1 MLSYLVDTIVDIQER
16 FEAEEKTF
24 LFLDFDGTLAPIEA
38 DFAAP
43 KLDPG
48 LGETLA
54 LLSSNPSVITT
65 IISGRAVEDLF
76 ARIRLQGLI
85 YAGNHGQEIF
95 GRNVHFVEP
104 VAAGRRNS
112 LERLTNDIAARLRP
126 IAGTA
131 VEFKG
136 LTSSV
141 HYRQAAESDYAEIQE
156 SVRVAAGRDERLFR
170 LLHGI
175 KAIEILPRTKW
186 HKGAAAQWILNRFGG
201 DGALVIYLGDDAAD
215 EEAFEVLPDAVTIK
229 VGGAQPTHARYRLP
243 HPAAVHELLRW
254 LATLTAPK
262 ARRA

>member
-104 VAAGRRNS
+104 VAAG
-112 LERLTNDIAARLRP
+112 
-126 IAGTA
+126 TA
-131 VEFKG
+131 
-136 LTSSV
+136 
-141 HYRQAAESDYAEIQE
+141 QQ
-156 SVRVAAGRDERLFR
+156 
-170 LLHGI
+170 
-175 KAIEILPRTKW
+175 P
-186 HKGAAAQWILNRFGG
+186 GA
-201 DGALVIYLGDDAAD
+201 
-215 EEAFEVLPDAVTIK
+215 
-229 VGGAQPTHARYRLP
+229 P
-243 HPAAVHELLRW
+243 HQ
-254 LATLTAPK
+254 
-262 ARRA
+262 